1 MCISRSTCCAVRE
14 SRRSDR
20 HPALGRPED
29 DGRRPRRAPSRLIGL
44 LCLWAALAWML
55 AGNAGAFAREPLAD
69 ADSLRASPEAS
80 TGIGAASRGFGR
92 SDMVVAA
99 HPAAVAAA
107 RDMLES
113 GGGAVD
119 AAIAAQMVLNLVE
132 PQSSGIGGGGF
143 LLHSSPKDGRVRV
156 YDGRETAPAGVG
168 EDLFLLPDGEVMGF
182 FAAVDSGLSV
192 GVPGLLRMLEQA
204 HRDHGRLPWER
215 LFEPAIDL
223 ARAGF
228 PVSPRLHRLLTGAL
242 DRIRRSGS
250 AARHYLDAAGRPWP
264 VGHLLRDPEFAD
276 TLAMIAAGGADAF
289 YRGSVAAAMVE
300 AVRGDPRGPG
310 RLAMTDLA
318 GYRAVV
324 REPVCGPF
332 RGLRVCGAPP
342 PSSGGITL
350 LQSLGIF
357 ERLEPVALAAEPGS
371 PMPAA
376 SMHRLVEAYRL
387 AYADRSAWI
396 ADPDFFPVPR
406 DGLLDAGYL
415 GGRAKLVDDGR
426 SMGMARAGQPPG
438 APPPVAD
445 PDRSLPSTTH
455 LAIVDRHGEAVSLTS
470 SIEHAFGNLL
480 RVRGFLLNNQL
491 TDFALSP
498 VDADGG
504 PLANRVEPGKRPR
517 STMAPTFVFDD
528 DGRLLAA
535 LGSPGGSQIVQ
546 YVGKALVAMVDRRL
560 PIDEAFSIPNFGAWA
575 GASAVVE
582 SGPAGDPVARA
593 LAGRGHEVLRRAQT
607 SGLHGFAFN
616 GRIDGMP
623 APFAIDPGQGRW
635 VGAADPRREGVAA
648 GDR

>member
-1 MCISRSTCCAVRE
+1 
-14 SRRSDR
+14 
-20 HPALGRPED
+20 
-29 DGRRPRRAPSRLIGL
+29 
-44 LCLWAALAWML
+44 ML

-69 ADSLRASPEAS
+69 ADSLRASPEVS

-504 PLANRVEPGKRPR
+504 PLANRVEASASDPAAPWRRPSCSTMMAACLPPSARPAAARSSSMSARHWWPWSIGACR
-517 STMAPTFVFDD
+517 STRLSRSRISVPGPAPRRWSNRARRVIRSPGPWPGAGTRSC
-528 DGRLLAA
+528 DGRRPAGCTA
-535 LGSPGGSQIVQ
+535 SPSMDGSTECRRRSRSIRGRDGGSARRIRA
-546 YVGKALVAMVDRRL
+546 GKAWRPAIVDRQTRG
-560 PIDEAFSIPNFGAWA
+560 EGNGF
-575 GASAVVE
+575 
-582 SGPAGDPVARA
+582 RT
-593 LAGRGHEVLRRAQT
+593 GRHRR
-607 SGLHGFAFN
+607 
-616 GRIDGMP
+616 
-623 APFAIDPGQGRW
+623 
-635 VGAADPRREGVAA
+635 
-648 GDR
+648 